1 MINVASN
8 TSANAN
14 AGVYLRPWHDD
25 FRQLQTGLSVSW
37 MNFSKNLSYFTYGQ
51 GGYFSP
57 QNYVSVSL
65 PVSLTEKYDNWT
77 MKLGGSVGY
86 QSYSQDKSAYFP
98 TNAEW
103 QQTLETAVSNG
114 FAKEAVVAMLRDT
127 GIDGG
132 RRGET
137 LSLADFASL
146 TNCFKEVLAEIE
158 Q

>member
-1 MINVASN
+1 MD
-8 TSANAN
+8 
-14 AGVYLRPWHDD
+14 Y
-25 FRQLQTGLSVSW
+25 
-37 MNFSKNLSYFTYGQ
+37 SKNLSYFTYGQ

-98 TNAEW
+98 TNSEW

-114 FAKEAVVAMLRDT
+114 FAKEAYYSATSKSGIGYTLRAGADYKVNKQMTLGARLAMT
-127 GIDGG
+127 PSGIITKAPPG
-132 RRGET
+132 
-137 LSLADFASL
+137 SIFAI
-146 TNCFKEVLAEIE
+146 C
-158 Q
+158 